1 MILDA
6 VQSTQ
11 SAQSALGNKT
21 PLLRRHSARCHDLTG
36 TFSRFWRSGRHRF
49 GSICIFTGPTHNHL
63 RVRLLQPQPLTFIYL
78 DNIGA
83 NAFLISKE
91 TIKSVTST
99 YPRNKWSNCFADAMV
114 AEMELKPW
122 CHTTANEGFIE
133 AVLGNTLMEP
143 YDN

>member
-1 MILDA
+1 MCSSLH
-6 VQSTQ
+6 Q
-11 SAQSALGNKT
+11 
-21 PLLRRHSARCHDLTG
+21 
-36 TFSRFWRSGRHRF
+36 
-49 GSICIFTGPTHNHL
+49 
-63 RVRLLQPQPLTFIYL
+63 LQRLTFIYP

-91 TIKSVTST
+91 TIESVTSI